1 MTEERRAQ
9 LTGDGA
15 GAVLREALSAA
26 GRSLDS
32 WAVDAVHDRPG
43 AETSVS
49 YDVMVDGAHRYLV
62 ASTIELDRGSHPG
75 VMTVGSGGHE
85 VHVWEH
91 PMDPHLPALAEAC
104 DPVALG
110 RAMSAALGTAVEV
123 RGMRVLV
130 LRPLRRAVL
139 RIESCAAGDPASA
152 PANVHF
158 VKVVGPDL
166 AQEVAERYRLSPHA
180 PRAWV
185 LGAGLVLLDAARGRP
200 LTEHLYDPQG
210 RMLLPPVIPP
220 AAVMD
225 ALTALSPR
233 ALDLP
238 HRPAWSDRLPQ
249 YAAQARERGL
259 PWANEIEGL
268 VADRLR
274 RGETG
279 PVVPVHGD
287 LHAANLFLAPG
298 PDGLTASAL
307 IDLDT
312 AGPGYL
318 VDDVA
323 CLLAHMLTL
332 PTFSP
337 QGYRHVPDVHFILVK
352 GMLPYVDA
360 NQLAGRTAAVLVSLA
375 SGTANR
381 EHAEAWM
388 HQAARAAAS

>member
-1 MTEERRAQ
+1 M
-9 LTGDGA
+9 G
-15 GAVLREALSAA
+15 AA
-26 GRSLDS
+26 GRSLDA

-49 YDVMVDGAHRYLV
+49 YDVMVDGSHRYLV
-62 ASTIELDRGSHPG
+62 ASTVELPRGSHPG
-75 VMTVGSGGHE
+75 VMTVGAGADE

-91 PMDPHLPALAEAC
+91 PVDPHLPALAEAC

-110 RAMSAALGTAVEV
+110 RAMSAALGRSVEV

-139 RIESCAAGDPASA
+139 RIESTLAHAEPSA
-152 PANVHF
+152 PPDVHF
-158 VKVVGPDL
+158 VKVVGPSMAEDV
-166 AQEVAERYRLSPHA
+166 AQRYALSPHA

-185 LGAGLVLLDAARGRP
+185 LGDGLVLLDAARGRP
-200 LTEHLYDPQG
+200 LTEHLYDPAG
-210 RMLLPPVIPP
+210 RVLHPPVVPP
-220 AAVMD
+220 EAVMG

-233 ALDLP
+233 ALELP
-238 HRPAWSDRLPQ
+238 GRPAWTDRLPQ
-249 YAAQARERGL
+249 YAAQARLRGL
-259 PWANEIEGL
+259 PWADEIEDL

-298 PDGLTASAL
+298 PEGLTASAL

-337 QGYRHVPDVHFILVK
+337 HGYRHVPDVHFALVK

-375 SGTANR
+375 AGAANL